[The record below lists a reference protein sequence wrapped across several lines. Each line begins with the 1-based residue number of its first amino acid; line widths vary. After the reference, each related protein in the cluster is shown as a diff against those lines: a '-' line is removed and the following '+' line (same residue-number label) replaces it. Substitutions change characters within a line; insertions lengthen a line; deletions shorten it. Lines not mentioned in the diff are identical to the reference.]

1 MQNSKTILV
10 TGATGNQGSAAVK
23 TLLDNGFS
31 VKAIT
36 RDPSSAA
43 AQNLKNLN
51 ATVVQADLNN
61 NSSYRDQ
68 LKDVDGIFCVLTFVN
83 GTEKEINQGISLV
96 NLAKEYGVKHF
107 IYSSVI
113 GADLGTGIPHWESKS
128 RIEDH
133 LKASGLPY
141 TIIRP
146 VSFYENFLLPQVK
159 SRILKGKLA
168 SPVKKEVMQQFISAR
183 DVGKTSAEIFMNPGR
198 YLNRTITMAA
208 EEMDMKA
215 VASVF
220 SEAMG
225 KEINYQNLP
234 MFITRLIMGKRLHT
248 MFKWLNEH
256 DAVFVKDL
264 QAFKK
269 EYPNLTALKD
279 WIKLN
284 FKTT

>member
-1 MQNSKTILV
+1 
-10 TGATGNQGSAAVK
+10 
-23 TLLDNGFS
+23 
-31 VKAIT
+31 
-36 RDPSSAA
+36 
-43 AQNLKNLN
+43 
-51 ATVVQADLNN
+51 
-61 NSSYRDQ
+61 
-68 LKDVDGIFCVLTFVN
+68 VN